1 MIFLAS
7 LSKMIWR
14 MFLYIH
20 VYLLNICLQMHVLGI
35 WFCNEDKY
43 FHVIKLWIMPIAILT
58 PENLFMK
65 LNPLFR
71 VLIKRY
77 SFSML
82 MQRWCLQ
89 QFKNVGLVYL
99 SKQRFQCLNSVCSY
113 SFQICYCLCTL
124 RPSLRNVPWYFTK

>member
-1 MIFLAS
+1 
-7 LSKMIWR
+7 
-14 MFLYIH
+14 
-20 VYLLNICLQMHVLGI
+20 MHVLGI

-82 MQRWCLQ
+82 MQRCCLQ
-89 QFKNVGLVYL
+89 QFKNVSIQFAVIVFRFVTVYALFGLAYVMFHDILPNKYKRWFL
-99 SKQRFQCLNSVCSY
+99 
-113 SFQICYCLCTL
+113 
-124 RPSLRNVPWYFTK
+124 P